1 MVDSFC
7 CVAPSVV
14 AEPRTGRSETTED
27 AAPIDEA
34 EIASTKA
41 DDVVAV
47 FEFGQANE
55 FPDNRL
61 ADEGEVTP
69 PFDLAPRSHPTD
81 LMVGVVP
88 RVFDPRRH
96 GPRRGRV
103 EIGRRPL
110 P

>member
-1 MVDSFC
+1 MLCGAFRRF
-7 CVAPSVV
+7 

-69 PFDLAPRSHPTD
+69 PLDLAGGSR
-81 LMVGVVP
+81 
-88 RVFDPRRH
+88 
-96 GPRRGRV
+96 
-103 EIGRRPL
+103 
-110 P
+110 